1 MANPKHLSKLKEGAG
16 TLVRALGQLLQNLR
30 SVSTSAPA
38 GNIRVKPN
46 MVMPGHM
53 ALFQT
58 PLRVWDRERRL
69 GPTFVPGHSHRY
81 FPPESTK
88 AGLRGRW
95 NPKRG
100 GPKAV
105 RLNAGTPNFS

>member
-46 MVMPGHM
+46 MVMPEHM
-53 ALFQT
+53 ARFQT
-58 PLRVWDRERRL
+58 PVRVWVGSVD
-69 GPTFVPGHSHRY
+69 
-81 FPPESTK
+81 
-88 AGLRGRW
+88 
-95 NPKRG
+95 
-100 GPKAV
+100 
-105 RLNAGTPNFS
+105 

>member
-46 MVMPGHM
+46 MVSRGIWHD
-53 ALFQT
+53 FK
-58 PLRVWDRERRL
+58 LRCGFGIGSVD
-69 GPTFVPGHSHRY
+69 
-81 FPPESTK
+81 
-88 AGLRGRW
+88 
-95 NPKRG
+95 
-100 GPKAV
+100 
-105 RLNAGTPNFS
+105 

>member
-46 MVMPGHM
+46 YGD
-53 ALFQT
+53 AGAYGT
-58 PLRVWDRERRL
+58 ISNSGACL
-69 GPTFVPGHSHRY
+69 GIGSVD
-81 FPPESTK
+81 
-88 AGLRGRW
+88 
-95 NPKRG
+95 
-100 GPKAV
+100 
-105 RLNAGTPNFS
+105 